1 MKKEAHNVNHLDPV
15 DEHALLEDAP
25 LETSMKN
32 SIFRAALGLGL
43 FAIITAG
50 LIALTQLVTEDKI
63 ALQIKKARSKAL
75 LEIVPLKSFDN
86 DLLEDAFWLKA
97 TKELGL
103 EEASEAFVASQNG
116 QASHFILPVIA
127 PEGYSGP
134 IKLIVSINTSG
145 IVNGV
150 RVIEHKETP
159 GLGDKI
165 DTKKS
170 DWILGFNGKSL
181 DNTSS
186 DAWHVKKDGGEFD
199 QLTGATITPRAIV
212 RSVYQSLRYFQA
224 QQSTLLSKTQTKPTL
239 KTSQGSTIQADT
251 AVQAVLKKKGQ

>member
-15 DEHALLEDAP
+15 HEHALLEDAP
-25 LETSMKN
+25 LKTTMKD

-50 LIALTQLVTEDKI
+50 LIALTQLITEDKI

-75 LEIVPLKSFDN
+75 LEIVPLNSFNN
-86 DLLEDAFWLKA
+86 DLLEDAFWLQA

-103 EEASEAFVASQNG
+103 EEPSEAFVASQNG
-116 QASHFILPVIA
+116 QATHFILPVIA

-134 IKLIVSINTSG
+134 IKLIVSIDTSG
-145 IVNGV
+145 LVKGV

-181 DNTSS
+181 NNTSS
-186 DAWHVKKDGGEFD
+186 DAWNVKKDGGEFD

-212 RSVYQSLRYFQA
+212 RSVYQSLLYFREQQGSLLSQSLGQA
-224 QQSTLLSKTQTKPTL
+224 APGKQQSAPEL
-239 KTSQGSTIQADT
+239 QAP
-251 AVQAVLKKKGQ
+251 AQEGK